1 MTTALD
7 VRTHAPVVDPWLT
20 LKEAA
25 AEAKLNPETLR
36 SAIARGQL
44 RAIKVNGG
52 HGPYRLRRSWVDT
65 WLEGDEAAY
74 EPPELRRVRRIR

>member
-1 MTTALD
+1 MNTSEA
-7 VRTHAPVVDPWLT
+7 VRPLAPVTDPWLT

-25 AEAKLNPETLR
+25 AESKLHVETLR
-36 SAIARGQL
+36 HAIARGQL

-65 WLEGDEAAY
+65 WLEGDWAD
-74 EPPELRRVRRIR
+74 EPPEVHRLRRMR

>member
-1 MTTALD
+1 VTTSAAIRPL
-7 VRTHAPVVDPWLT
+7 APVTDPWLT

-25 AEAKLNPETLR
+25 AESKLNPETLR
-36 SAIARGQL
+36 GAIARGQL

-65 WLEGDEAAY
+65 WLEGEWSH
-74 EPPELRRVRRIR
+74 EPPEVHRLRRMR

>member
-1 MTTALD
+1 MTTSAA
-7 VRTHAPVVDPWLT
+7 VRPLAPVLDPWLT

-65 WLEGDEAAY
+65 WLEGEWPA
-74 EPPELRRVRRIR
+74 EPPEIHRLRRMR